1 MITSFE
7 QIYEIL
13 RSKTRKR
20 LIAAWAVDDHTITAA
35 YKAVELGI
43 VDATLVG
50 DVNMIKKVCEA
61 EKIDPS
67 VFTIINNENELASI
81 AQAVLMVRE
90 GQGDI
95 LMKGLC
101 STDKYMRGILNKEKG
116 LLPPKAVLSHVCV
129 LDNPNYHKLIVL
141 GDMAVIPLP
150 DLNQKIAI
158 VKYLVNTAKA
168 LQIEKPKVA
177 LLAATEQMLPAMQ
190 ACVDAAIISKMID
203 RGQIPGCLG
212 DGPLAL
218 DVAISKE
225 AVQIKKLVSPVAGD
239 ADCLLFPNIES
250 APGCQAGCHRSRS
263 HGSLRALQPCRQYR
277 DQVELN
283 STRSTHSKIEPRNHG
298 IYTGNKPRFHFYQ
311 DSSFRGGKRSIYK
324 DTQTFVRGDLAVRE
338 GHRPARVPREDHPC
352 GTGREWCQAFRHRGH
367 RRPRR
372 SAPSHILRCI

>member
-1 MITSFE
+1 MITNFE
-7 QIYEIL
+7 QIYELL

-35 YKAVELGI
+35 YKAVQMGI

-61 EKIDPS
+61 EKIDPT
-67 VFTIINNENELASI
+67 VFTIINNDNELASI

-129 LDNPNYHKLIVL
+129 LSNPNYHKLVVL

-150 DLNQKIAI
+150 DLNQKVAI

-177 LLAATEQMLPAMQ
+177 LLAATEQMLPGMQ
-190 ACVDAAIISKMID
+190 ACVDAAIISKMI
-203 RGQIPGCLG
+203 
-212 DGPLAL
+212 
-218 DVAISKE
+218 
-225 AVQIKKLVSPVAGD
+225 SPVAGD

-250 APGCQAGCHRSRS
+250 ANTFYKVNSQLCKGVKQAAIVAGAMAPCVLSSRADS
-263 HGSLRALQPCRQYR
+263 I
-277 DQVELN
+277 ETKLN
-283 STRSTHSKIEPRNHG
+283 SIA
-298 IYTGNKPRFHFYQ
+298 
-311 DSSFRGGKRSIYK
+311 
-324 DTQTFVRGDLAVRE
+324 LA
-338 GHRPARVPREDHPC
+338 AL
-352 GTGREWCQAFRHRGH
+352 TAK
-367 RRPRR
+367 
-372 SAPSHILRCI
+372 